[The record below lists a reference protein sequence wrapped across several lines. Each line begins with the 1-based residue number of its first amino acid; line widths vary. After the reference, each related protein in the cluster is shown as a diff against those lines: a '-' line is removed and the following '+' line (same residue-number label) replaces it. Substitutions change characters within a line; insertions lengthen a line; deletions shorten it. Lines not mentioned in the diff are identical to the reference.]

1 MDGNKICPENRLF
14 FFLVLDRE
22 KKNIVELKAS
32 LAAHKH
38 VILPVDVLK
47 KSLIFI
53 SLRK

>member
-1 MDGNKICPENRLF
+1 MGIKYVLKIDF
-14 FFLVLDRE
+14 FFSWFWIE
-22 KKNIVELKAS
+22 KKKNIVELKAS